1 MHERDVETL
10 LTRYRP
16 AAPRAELAAA
26 ITRLPNYQ
34 ITRYPRTWPW
44 AVAAAALLAIS
55 VGLHAAVPPAPD
67 TSPLVDAQRVQ
78 AIAEDLGGTPESR
91 IMAEWIARHEA
102 LVEQEAR
109 LAQAVAP
116 ELDRQ

>member
-1 MHERDVETL
+1 MQDRDIESL
-10 LTRYRP
+10 LRRYRLLP
-16 AAPRAELAAA
+16 PNDALFER
-26 ITRLPNYQ
+26 ITKSPDHQ
-34 ITRYPRTWPW
+34 ITKSKRTWPW

-55 VGLHAAVPPAPD
+55 LGLHAAVPPAPD

-78 AIAEDLGGTPESR
+78 AIAEELGGTPESR

-109 LAQAVAP
+109 LARAAAP